1 MITLGS
7 ANAASDHYSARVSES
22 VRTLSL
28 AGLGVVWI
36 LAGGTLRGL
45 TKDLLWCALLLVVT
59 LAVDFAHYVIGHAVW
74 NRFIERAESRF
85 RDAGQPFG
93 PATEVRQQTDR
104 EVRPIEW
111 AYRLKLAAVV
121 VAYARLAVAIGWR
134 LAGW

>member
-7 ANAASDHYSARVSES
+7 ANAASDHFSARVSES
-22 VRTLSL
+22 VRYLSL

-36 LAGGTLRGL
+36 LAGGSLQGL
-45 TKDLLWCALLLVVT
+45 ARDLLWCALLLVAT
-59 LAVDFAHYVIGHAVW
+59 LALDFAHYVIGHAVW
-74 NRFIERAESRF
+74 DRFIERAEARF

-93 PATEVRQQTDR
+93 PVTEVPQQTDR

-111 AYRLKLAAVV
+111 AYRLKVAAVV
-121 VAYARLAVAIGWR
+121 VAYGRLGVAIAWR